1 MVDALNYMARF
12 GWKFEQAYG
21 ITENSAMSKNNV
33 YHYLLSRELRGDENV
48 NSGIY
53 IKEDHESERP
63 KDEAP
68 KEKPT
73 KKKREIGDDIY

>member
-1 MVDALNYMARF
+1 
-12 GWKFEQAYG
+12 
-21 ITENSAMSKNNV
+21 MSKNNV

-53 IKEDHESERP
+53 IKGDHESERP
-63 KDEAP
+63 KDEDP
-68 KEKPT
+68 KEKPA